1 MLRVACEKWD
11 QKPDDLRRLSIET
24 PHARTRERFMALYQA
39 TQGYSAMRWAE
50 ESDRHHQTV
59 QSWIRRYNKDGPDA
73 LTFRRTGGWP
83 PFAQKSPTRSAL

>member
-59 QSWIRRYNKDGPDA
+59 QSWIRRYNKGVN
-73 LTFRRTGGWP
+73 P
-83 PFAQKSPTRSAL
+83 PFSTAPTQSDQLYFQRTVAFL